1 MKMANVYSLALLPL
15 AALLWVAYLRVWG
28 FGAFDSMFDF
38 ENVTSAL
45 LVWLMAVPLGLIAGT
60 VVHELLHGFS
70 FLYLGGASRESVTL
84 IGFQRETATPYS
96 SCSEPLRASG
106 YRWTVAAPGLVLG
119 VLPTAVGLFS
129 GNPWVMFFGTFFL
142 LAASGD
148 AVILWLLRGVPANA
162 LVEDHPT
169 RAGCYVIPPE
179 QTGTG

>member
-15 AALLWVAYLRVWG
+15 AALLWVAYLWIWG
-28 FGAFDSMFDF
+28 FGPLQEMLTPAGWLEWAFTWFVAIPATF
-38 ENVTSAL
+38 
-45 LVWLMAVPLGLIAGT
+45 IAGV

-96 SCSEPLRASG
+96 SCSEPLRAGS

-119 VLPTAVGLFS
+119 ALPTAVGLFS